1 MPGEFSR
8 EAGEDRG
15 PRRGMRAWLLPAV
28 ALLGLLALHPLA
40 MADEN
45 QTALDQARL
54 TVPPSYQG
62 PTTPAKAPPDIKI
75 GVVVCFSVLHGCVSP
90 GNGVADAA
98 KKLGWTVTLYNGGG
112 TASKQNAAIL
122 DAVSSKV
129 NAIVAIGVEPS
140 LVQLGL
146 HAAKEAGI
154 PVISASAGIDTPN
167 PVRKSGANELGY
179 AFDIGTD
186 YAALGRSIGQWI
198 VAESGGDANIVVYS
212 DKEFPAVIA
221 LEPGLFGVLHACS
234 GCTTGPTQYFSATQ
248 IGTTLGQQT
257 VGYLRSHP
265 QVNYIFSP
273 YDPAAAVQVT
283 AILQAGLG
291 KRVKLVSVLG
301 DQQNLDFIRRGLVQ
315 VADGSLDNEYAGYA
329 IVDQIIR
336 LLTSKPLVE
345 PHGEY
350 VPAAV
355 LDQTNLTPPG
365 ADWHAPYEYKS
376 NFEKLWQ

>member
-8 EAGEDRG
+8 EAGKTVARG
-15 PRRGMRAWLLPAV
+15 RGMRAWLLPAV

-221 LEPGLFGVLHACS
+221 LEPVSSVC
-234 GCTTGPTQYFSATQ
+234 CTPAVAVPRDPHSISAQTQ

-257 VGYLRSHP
+257 VGYLRSHHRSITYSRRMIQLP
-265 QVNYIFSP
+265 PSKSRLSP
-273 YDPAAAVQVT
+273 GRPR
-283 AILQAGLG
+283 QAGQACERPGRPAKSRLHSS
-291 KRVKLVSVLG
+291 R
-301 DQQNLDFIRRGLVQ
+301 LVQ
-315 VADGSLDNEYAGYA
+315 VADGSLDNEYAA
-329 IVDQIIR
+329 MR
-336 LLTSKPLVE
+336 SLTRSS
-345 PHGEY
+345 
-350 VPAAV
+350 
-355 LDQTNLTPPG
+355 DC
-365 ADWHAPYEYKS
+365 
-376 NFEKLWQ
+376 